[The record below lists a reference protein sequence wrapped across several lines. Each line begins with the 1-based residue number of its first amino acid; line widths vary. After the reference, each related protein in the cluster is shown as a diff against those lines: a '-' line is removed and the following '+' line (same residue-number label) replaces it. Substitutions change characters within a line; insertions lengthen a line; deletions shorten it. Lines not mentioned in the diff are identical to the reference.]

1 MSLKVCI
8 SCLSPGAVLA
18 AYDVNSFPMPD
29 AIETYNDANGD
40 TYIVTANEGA
50 VPMILECS
58 PEACPNGPGEFE
70 ETELGEEFMVDGK
83 WPWKLPDYFYNADA
97 SEPAKYL

>member
-1 MSLKVCI
+1 
-8 SCLSPGAVLA
+8 
-18 AYDVNSFPMPD
+18 MPD

-58 PEACPNGPGEFE
+58 PEACPNGPAEFE

-83 WPWKLPDYFYNADA
+83 WPGELPDYFFIMPMQANRQSIDKQRKTRKCA
-97 SEPAKYL
+97 PINGR